1 MHQSLGDHQ
10 ERNKIVLGHQ
20 KKAHPEARLHG
31 TRERI
36 KIKLLKIIEDL
47 NCIFFAKHL
56 LYYEF

>member
-1 MHQSLGDHQ
+1 
-10 ERNKIVLGHQ
+10 Q

-31 TRERI
+31 TREKI